1 MRRLI
6 NRVCTSY
13 RAPLRKPCFED
24 TLSTSVEKVVILTTN
39 HCWSYS
45 WMMKLEQEPKF
56 LSLILINDCFWNC
69 KRGNLISY
77 LN

>member
-1 MRRLI
+1 
-6 NRVCTSY
+6 
-13 RAPLRKPCFED
+13 
-24 TLSTSVEKVVILTTN
+24 
-39 HCWSYS
+39 
-45 WMMKLEQEPKF
+45 MMKLEQEPKF